1 MKKLLLLSFCALSLY
16 GASAQSFK
24 DVLKKATTKDSAGK
38 ISMGNVLQ
46 KGGVKSV
53 LSNDEIVAGLKQALE
68 VGTGKATTKLSAADG
83 FLKDAA
89 IKILM
94 PAEAVK
100 VEKKLRAIGMGK
112 QVDNAITSMNRAAED
127 AAKSASPIFVNAIK
141 GMSFNDALS
150 ILRGNEVAA
159 TNYLNSKTS
168 AALRAAFAPVIEKS
182 LQKVN
187 ATQHWNTVFTTYN
200 KFSAEKVETDLTAY
214 VTEKALAGIFYGL
227 GEEEKK
233 IRKDPMAR
241 STELLKKVF
250 ANQ

>member
-1 MKKLLLLSFCALSLY
+1 MKKLLLILLLAAV
-16 GASAQSFK
+16 GASASAQGFK
-24 DVLKKATTKDSAGK
+24 DVLKKATTKDESNK
-38 ISMGNVLQ
+38 SVIDNVLQ
-46 KGGVKSV
+46 KGGVKSA

-68 VGTGKATTKLSAADG
+68 VGTGKATSKLSAADG

-94 PAEAVK
+94 PEEALK
-100 VEKKLRAIGMGK
+100 VEKKLRAVGMGK

-127 AAKSASPIFVNAIK
+127 AAKSASPIFVAAIK
-141 GMSFNDALS
+141 EMSFGDALS
-150 ILRGNEVAA
+150 ILRGNDVAA
-159 TNYLNSKTS
+159 TSYLNAKTS
-168 AALRAAFAPVIEKS
+168 ASLRAAFAPVIEKS

-187 ATQHWNTVFTTYN
+187 ATQYWNTVFTTYN
-200 KFSAEKVETDLTAY
+200 KFSSDKVETDLTAY

-250 ANQ
+250 AN

>member
-1 MKKLLLLSFCALSLY
+1 MKKLLLFLLVATI
-16 GASAQSFK
+16 GASASAQGFK
-24 DVLKKATTKDSAGK
+24 DALKKATTKDENGK
-38 ISMGNVLQ
+38 STIGNVLQ
-46 KGGVKSV
+46 KSGKSA

-68 VGTGKATTKLSAADG
+68 VGTGKATSKLSAADG

-94 PAEAVK
+94 PEEAQK
-100 VEKKLRAIGMGK
+100 VEKKLRAVGMGK

-127 AAKSASPIFVNAIK
+127 AAKSASPIFVAAIK
-141 GMSFNDALS
+141 EMSFADALS
-150 ILRGNEVAA
+150 ILRGNDVAA
-159 TNYLNSKTS
+159 TSYLNQKTS
-168 AALRAAFAPVIEKS
+168 AALRSAFAPVIEQS

-187 ATQHWNTVFTTYN
+187 ATQYWNTVFTTYN
-200 KFSAEKVETDLTAY
+200 KFSTDKVETDLTAY

-241 STELLKKVF
+241 TTDLLKKVF
-250 ANQ
+250 SN

>member
-1 MKKLLLLSFCALSLY
+1 MKKLLLILLVAAL
-16 GASAQSFK
+16 GANASAQGFK
-24 DVLKKATTKDSAGK
+24 DALKKATAKDENGKSA
-38 ISMGNVLQ
+38 IGNVLQ
-46 KGGVKSV
+46 KGGKTA

-68 VGTGKATTKLSAADG
+68 VGTGKATSKLSAADG

-94 PAEAVK
+94 PEEAKK
-100 VEKKLRAIGMGK
+100 VEKKLRAVGMGK

-127 AAKSASPIFVNAIK
+127 AAKSASPIFVAAIK
-141 GMSFNDALS
+141 EMSFADALS
-150 ILRGNEVAA
+150 ILRGNDVAA
-159 TNYLNSKTS
+159 TSYLNSKTS
-168 AALRAAFAPVIEKS
+168 AALRNAFAPVIEQS

-187 ATQHWNTVFTTYN
+187 ATQYWNTVFTTYN
-200 KFSAEKVETDLTAY
+200 KFSADKVETDLTAY

-241 STELLKKVF
+241 TTDLLKKVF
-250 ANQ
+250 AN

>member
-1 MKKLLLLSFCALSLY
+1 MKKLLLFLLVAFVAAA
-16 GASAQSFK
+16 ASAQSFK
-24 DVLKKATTKDSAGK
+24 DVLKKATAKDENGK
-38 ISMGNVLQ
+38 PAIGNVLA
-46 KGGVKSV
+46 KGGKSA

-68 VGTGKATTKLSAADG
+68 VGTGKATGKLSAVDG

-94 PAEAVK
+94 PEEAKK
-100 VEKKLRAIGMGK
+100 VEQKLRAVGMGK

-127 AAKSASPIFVNAIK
+127 AAKSAAPIFVNAIK
-141 GMSFNDALS
+141 EMSFADALS
-150 ILRGNEVAA
+150 ILRGSDVAA
-159 TNYLNSKTS
+159 TAYLDQKTS

-182 LQKVN
+182 LEKVN

-200 KFSAEKVETDLTAY
+200 KFSREKVETDLVAY
-214 VTEKALAGIFYGL
+214 VTEKALYGIFYGL

-241 STELLKKVF
+241 TTDLLKKVF
-250 ANQ
+250 AN

>member
-1 MKKLLLLSFCALSLY
+1 MKNLFLLSFFAMSFY
-16 GASAQSFK
+16 GATAQSFK

-38 ISMGNVLQ
+38 TTIGTVLQ
-46 KGGVKSV
+46 KGGTKSL

-94 PAEAVK
+94 PQEAQK

-150 ILRGNEVAA
+150 ILKGDDVAA
-159 TNYLNSKTS
+159 TSYLNAKTS
-168 AALRAAFAPVIEKS
+168 ASLRAAFAPVIEKS

-200 KFSAEKVETDLTAY
+200 KFSTEKVETDLTAY

-250 ANQ
+250 AN

>member
-1 MKKLLLLSFCALSLY
+1 MKKLFLFLLAASMGA
-16 GASAQSFK
+16 GASAQGFK
-24 DVLKKATTKDSAGK
+24 DALKKATTKDENGKSA
-38 ISMGNVLQ
+38 IDNVLQ
-46 KGGVKSV
+46 KGSKSA

-68 VGTGKATTKLSAADG
+68 VGTGKATSKLSAADG

-94 PAEAVK
+94 PPEAVK
-100 VEKKLRAIGMGK
+100 VEKKLRAVGMGK

-127 AAKSASPIFVNAIK
+127 AAKSASPIFVAAIK
-141 GMSFNDALS
+141 DMSFADALS
-150 ILRGNEVAA
+150 ILRGNDVAA
-159 TNYLNSKTS
+159 TSYLNQKTS
-168 AALRAAFAPVIEKS
+168 TELRAAFAPVIEQS

-187 ATQHWNTVFTTYN
+187 ATQYWNTVFTTYN
-200 KFSAEKVETDLTAY
+200 KFSADKVETDLTAY

-241 STELLKKVF
+241 TTDLLKKVF
-250 ANQ
+250 AQ